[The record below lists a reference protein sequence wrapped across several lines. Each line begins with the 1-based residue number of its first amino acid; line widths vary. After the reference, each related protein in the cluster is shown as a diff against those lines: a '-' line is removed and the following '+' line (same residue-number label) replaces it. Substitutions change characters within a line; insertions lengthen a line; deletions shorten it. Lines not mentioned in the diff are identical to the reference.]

1 MPDDQVAD
9 GVRESTVTHS
19 IWDMPGL
26 EVTLVLCTACG
37 ILLGATAPFPIENQW
52 WRDVEETV
60 TVARE
65 ALGLKV
71 RVLRILQASGG
82 TGGPRGGRVAY
93 LAEVD
98 TAPGHLDLQA
108 WPDNPLRPD
117 PKRLGYAEPGGHQL
131 DLEWAAATLG
141 ACDITV
147 TATPTQIRTW
157 NLSSIWRL
165 TTSTGLVWLKVTPPF
180 CASEA
185 AIMPLLDQH
194 IVPTVLGAAPNRVLL
209 ADVPGQDQYDA
220 RGDEL
225 RPMAHM
231 LIDLQASWAA
241 RVPDLE
247 ALGVSDIRGDATL
260 PRIHAVAERSRHEL
274 DDDTRRGLDVLVE
287 DLPRRL
293 AALEDCGLP
302 DTLVHGD
309 FHPGNVRGNP
319 GDYRILDWGDCGIGN
334 PLLDLRA
341 FFEYFAPADQ
351 LDVLD
356 MWQREWSRL
365 VPGCDVGR
373 AVDLV
378 RPVGPLYGAVVYQ
391 MFLDNIEASERRYHE
406 GDPARALRRAVSM
419 AARRT

>member
-1 MPDDQVAD
+1 
-9 GVRESTVTHS
+9 VRERTVTHS

-26 EVTLVLCTACG
+26 EVTLVLCTAG
-37 ILLGATAPFPIENQW
+37 GTLLGATAPFPIANQW

-60 TVARE
+60 TGARE
-65 ALGLKV
+65 ALGLEV
-71 RVLRILQASGG
+71 RVLRILQASSD
-82 TGGPRGGRVAY
+82 TGIPRGGRVAY

-98 TAPGHLDLQA
+98 TTPGHLDLNA

-117 PKRLGYAEPGGHQL
+117 PKRLGYAEPGGHQRDL
-131 DLEWAAATLG
+131 DWATDTLAARG
-141 ACDITV
+141 VTV
-147 TATPTQIRTW
+147 TAAPTQIRTW

-194 IVPTVLGAAPNRVLL
+194 IVPTVLGASPSHVLL

-220 RGDEL
+220 GAEEL
-225 RPMAHM
+225 RTMAHM
-231 LIDLQASWAA
+231 LISLQASWAA

-247 ALGVSDIRGDATL
+247 ALGVFDKRGDAAL
-260 PRIHAVAERSRHEL
+260 PQIHAVADRSRHEL
-274 DDDTRRGLDVLVE
+274 DQDTRRGLEVLVE
-287 DLPRRL
+287 DLPRRF

-341 FFEYFAPADQ
+341 FFEYFTPADQ
-351 LDVLD
+351 VDVID
-356 MWQREWSRL
+356 MWQREWSRQ
-365 VPGCDVGR
+365 VPGCDVTR
-373 AVDLV
+373 AVRLV
-378 RPVGPLYGAVVYQ
+378 RPLGPLYGALVYQ
-391 MFLDNIEASERRYHE
+391 MFLDNIEQSERPYHE

-419 AARRT
+419 AAAPT